1 MRDLLAKL
9 SISVVVI
16 CSASGLCARETVA
29 AQKQTEILWY
39 KTVQVKRV
47 VKANRRVSR
56 RLPSVQTLPLLTVQ
70 LRVYKRLEG
79 GKKKEVEA
87 QSVFETGDQV
97 KVGITPNQSGYL
109 YFILT
114 NAQGGLL
121 RNDRVF
127 VRKDTELLCPSV
139 CPDMKKSGGC
149 FFTFTAPAPAS
160 GVEEVVII
168 FSRTM
173 ITNLPNNRR
182 EGESLIGRDLLDEI
196 KAKSGQVLAQIP
208 DAWLP
213 RGAPGRFAFLAQNK
227 NTEDNEEL
235 VVTLKLKHQ

>member
-1 MRDLLAKL
+1 MSLQSKL
-9 SISVVVI
+9 WTYAIAI
-16 CSASGLCARETVA
+16 CVAVAQGPLDVRA

-47 VKANRRVSR
+47 VKANRRVTR

-182 EGESLIGRDLLDEI
+182 EGESLIGRALLDEI
-196 KAKSGQVLAQIP
+196 KAKSGQLLAQIP
-208 DAWLP
+208 NAWLP
-213 RGAPGRFAFLAQNK
+213 RGAPGRFAFLAQNT

-235 VVTLKLKHQ
+235 VVTLQLKHRD